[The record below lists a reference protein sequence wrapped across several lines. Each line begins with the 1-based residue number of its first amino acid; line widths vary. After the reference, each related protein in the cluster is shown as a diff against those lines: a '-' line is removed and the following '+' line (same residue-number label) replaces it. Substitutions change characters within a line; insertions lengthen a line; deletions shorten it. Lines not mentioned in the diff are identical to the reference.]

1 MSTPQPAPAP
11 AARQRAAFDVAL
23 LWRAL
28 SYLRPQARL
37 TAAAYA
43 ATVGV
48 IAMNLAL
55 PQFIRWII
63 DVGILGRQP
72 DVVGWAVLS
81 LLALTLVKG
90 LLVYGQ
96 GRWSEIISQH
106 VAYTLRNDLQ
116 RQLTGLS
123 FAFHNQAATG
133 ELLSRAMQD
142 VERIRFLTGRATIRV
157 IESVL
162 LFTGTLALLVWMNP
176 GLALVALAIVPVLG
190 GVALAFGRR
199 FRPLSLATTRQ
210 LAVLTTRVE
219 QNLRGSRVVRAF
231 AEEAGEVERFKHD
244 NERWFG
250 LSWESARLEAINL
263 PLMLLIA
270 NLGTV
275 AILWAG
281 GQQAIEG
288 TLTIGELVAFTTY
301 LAQFVNP
308 MRQLGMVIP
317 AIAMA
322 GSAAERIFEI
332 LDTASSVSDA
342 PDARPLGRVEGQV
355 RFEGV
360 SFSYS
365 HRPVLKDIDFEAYP
379 GQVIAL
385 FGPTGS
391 GKSSIVNLIPR
402 FYDPTRGR
410 ILLDGHD
417 LREVTLN
424 SLRSQIGTVLQETT
438 LFAGTV
444 RENIAFGRP
453 GASEAEIV
461 AAAQG
466 AQAHGFIERMAQGY
480 DTPVGER
487 GVTLSGGQRQRLA
500 IARTLLL
507 DPRILILDDATAS
520 VDSETERLIGL
531 ALERVMQGRT
541 TFVIAHR
548 LSTIKRADLILVLDR
563 GQIRARGD
571 HATLMEHSRFYAQ
584 LVQKQL
590 KGGPR

>member
-1 MSTPQPAPAP
+1 MSTPQPTP
-11 AARQRAAFDVAL
+11 AAPPRAAFDIAL

-28 SYLRPQARL
+28 GYLRPQARL

-43 ATVGV
+43 ATLGV
-48 IAMNLAL
+48 IALNLAV

-63 DVGILGRQP
+63 DVGILGGQSN
-72 DVVGWAVLS
+72 VVGWAVLG
-81 LLALTLVKG
+81 LVALNLAKG
-90 LLVYGQ
+90 FLVYGQ
-96 GRWSEIISQH
+96 GRWSEVVSQH

-116 RQLTGLS
+116 RQITVLS
-123 FAFHNQAATG
+123 FAFHNQAETG

-142 VERIRFLTGRATIRV
+142 VERIRFLTGRATLRLL
-157 IESVL
+157 ESVF
-162 LFTGTLALLVWMNP
+162 LFGGTLILLLWMNP
-176 GLALVALAIVPVLG
+176 TLALVALAIVPVLG
-190 GVALAFGRR
+190 VVALRFGRL
-199 FRPLSLATTRQ
+199 FRPLSLATQRQ

-231 AEEAGEVERFKHD
+231 AEEPGEIERFRHD
-244 NERWFG
+244 NERWFN
-250 LSWESARLEAINL
+250 LSWSSARLEAINL
-263 PLMLLIA
+263 PLMLFIA
-270 NLGTV
+270 NIGTV
-275 AILWAG
+275 AILWLG
-281 GQQAIEG
+281 GQQVIGG

-317 AIAMA
+317 AITMA
-322 GSAAERIFEI
+322 SSAAERIFEI
-332 LDTASSVSDA
+332 LDTTSAIRDA
-342 PDARPLGRVEGQV
+342 PDAQPLECVEGHL
-355 RFEGV
+355 RFENV
-360 SFSYS
+360 SFSYA
-365 HRPVLKDIDFEAYP
+365 HRPVLKDIEFEARP

-410 ILLDGHD
+410 ITLDGHD
-417 LREVTLN
+417 LRTVTLN

-444 RENIAFGRP
+444 RENISFGRP
-453 GASEAEIV
+453 GASEAEIIV
-461 AAAQG
+461 AAQG
-466 AQAHGFIERMAQGY
+466 AQAHDFIERMSQGY
-480 DTPVGER
+480 DTRVGER

-520 VDSETERLIGL
+520 VDTETERLIGL

-541 TFVIAHR
+541 TFIIAHR
-548 LSTIKRADLILVLDR
+548 LSTIQRADLILVLDR

-571 HATLMEHSRFYAQ
+571 HATLLKDSRFYAQ

-590 KGGPR
+590 RSEAQ